1 MDFYDLIKNRE
12 SIRNYDRTRPVEKDK
27 LDRILNAGRLAPSAA
42 NKQPWQFL
50 IVSSEEMLDKVR
62 TCYNRDWFKDAPHI
76 LVVTGRR
83 ADAWVRKYDGYNSLE
98 TDLTIAMDHM
108 ILAAENEGVGTCW
121 IAAFN
126 PEILSEALSLRM
138 DEKVYAISPLGYT
151 QKGYKKKGLKERKP
165 LDEIVRFL

>member
-42 NKQPWQFL
+42 NKQPWHFL
-50 IVSSEEMLDKVR
+50 VISSEEMLDKVR
-62 TCYNRDWFKDAPHI
+62 FCYHRDWFKDAPHI
-76 LVVTGRR
+76 LVVAGRKT
-83 ADAWVRKYDGYNSLE
+83 DAWVRKHDGYNSLE
-98 TDLTIAMDHM
+98 TDLTIAMDHL

-138 DEKVYAISPLGYT
+138 DEKVYAITPLGYP
-151 QKGYKKKGLKERKP
+151 QKGFKKKGRKERKP